1 MPDTYG
7 GMALSIL
14 KKACSNG
21 QIVNIVSYTYPNG
34 PNIKDVEHDTRG
46 VAKAS
51 FKISGPSEK
60 RTPDLSEAWSS
71 SKFKKI
77 FSYLLKR

>member
-21 QIVNIVSYTYPNG
+21 QIVHIMSYTYANG
-34 PNIKDVEHDTRG
+34 HNIKDVEHDTRG
-46 VAKAS
+46 VIKS
-51 FKISGPSEK
+51 
-60 RTPDLSEAWSS
+60 
-71 SKFKKI
+71 I
-77 FSYLLKR
+77 FQNQWAV